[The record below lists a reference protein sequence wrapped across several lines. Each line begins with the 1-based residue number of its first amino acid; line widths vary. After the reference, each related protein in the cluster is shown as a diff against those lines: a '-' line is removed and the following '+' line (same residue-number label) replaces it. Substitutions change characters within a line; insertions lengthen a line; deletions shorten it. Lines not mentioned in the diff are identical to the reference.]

1 MATGVVKQVFID
13 TNILVYATMSQSPFH
28 SRAQAALRTLDS
40 NRDELWISRQIIR
53 EYLAVLSRAQASSG
67 AVAPADLI
75 KEVESF
81 LKQYAIAEDGP
92 DVTAKL
98 LDLLLLIDT
107 GGKQVHDAN
116 IVATMLVHGIGTL
129 LTHNV
134 SDFTRFSPLIT
145 VVPL

>member
-1 MATGVVKQVFID
+1 MATGVVSQVFID

-28 SRAQAALRTLDS
+28 AQAQAALQTLNS
-40 NRDELWISRQIIR
+40 NSDELWISRQIIR

-67 AVAPADLI
+67 AVSPADLI
-75 KEVESF
+75 REVESF

-134 SDFTRFSPLIT
+134 SDFTRFSSLIT